1 MSGRR
6 GRSALAAAALAAVVL
21 AADGPAAAG
30 EKAPVRARR
39 GAATLWERAAAEP
52 EAAAYRAAMRLG
64 DSQAARAASL
74 ANRGYQGR
82 AVSMALRAVA
92 AYETAIKADPTQ
104 GEPHYRAAEVLYG
117 HFVSELHKPDVRPAQ
132 RAIAHWDEFEK
143 KSPQDPRMEEM
154 LFRRGFTCT
163 KLGGEEMFRRAVA
176 DYEAQLRLLDAATA
190 PPREMA
196 NVLSNK
202 AEIHMA
208 LGELD
213 QALTHYYQALEY
225 AHEPLYAYGLAV
237 ALDRDGQ
244 LARAREV
251 LASYKFDPHELH
263 RVGVFFIPEG
273 DIYWYESLGH
283 ESLGRYESAANY
295 MRRYLTSQPR
305 SPYAARARESLKSLE
320 ARARAGKGG
329 KGESELEI
337 YQRTWIL
344 TP

>member
-1 MSGRR
+1 MRAG
-6 GRSALAAAALAAVVL
+6 GAIAAAALAAIVL
-21 AADGPAAAG
+21 AAGGPAAAG
-30 EKAPVRARR
+30 EKAPVRASR
-39 GAATLWERAAAEP
+39 GGGSTVWERAAAAP
-52 EAAAYRAAMRLG
+52 GTAAYRTAMRLG
-64 DSQAARAASL
+64 DRQAARAADL

-92 AYETAIKADPTQ
+92 AYETAIKADPSQ

-117 HFVSELHKPDVRPAQ
+117 HFVSELHKPDERPAL

-143 KSPQDPRMEEM
+143 KAPQDPRLEEM

-163 KLGGEEMFRRAVA
+163 KLGGEKMFRRAVA

-190 PPREMA
+190 PPRDMA

-213 QALTHYYQALEY
+213 QALTHYYQALDY
-225 AHEPLYAYGLAV
+225 VHEPLYAYGLAV

-295 MRRYLTSQPR
+295 MRRYLTAQPR